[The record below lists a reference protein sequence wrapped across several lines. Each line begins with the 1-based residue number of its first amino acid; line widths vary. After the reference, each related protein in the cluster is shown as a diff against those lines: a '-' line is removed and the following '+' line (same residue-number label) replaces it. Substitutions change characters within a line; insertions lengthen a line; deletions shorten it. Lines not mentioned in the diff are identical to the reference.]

1 MKIYTLASLAT
12 AASLLAFGAVS
23 AQTGRPLKVK
33 LACAA
38 DVQRLCPNAAPGRGY
53 VMQCLKSRMNEV
65 SPDCQSAV
73 QEAKAKHAQRR
84 AAAAASQPAPDAAPP
99 Q

>member
-12 AASLLAFGAVS
+12 AASLLAFGAVG
-23 AQTGRPLKVK
+23 AQAGRPVKVK
-33 LACAA
+33 VACAA
-38 DVQRLCPNAAPGRGY
+38 DVQRLCPNATPGRGY
-53 VMQCLKSRMNEV
+53 VMQCVKSRMNEV

-73 QEAKAKHAQRR
+73 QEAKAMRAQRR
-84 AAAAASQPAPDAAPP
+84 AAAASRPAPDAPPP